1 MVNAQIK
8 ATCPYCG
15 DVDLTTNDVVLHEC
29 STAGLSYYAF
39 VCSGCDRSIRKPADT
54 HVSTLLRTGG
64 VKVEFWSIP
73 QEAAEQHA
81 GPALSVDDLLD
92 FVIEL
97 HRTEDLA
104 AAARRVATS

>member
-1 MVNAQIK
+1 
-8 ATCPYCG
+8 
-15 DVDLTTNDVVLHEC
+15 
-29 STAGLSYYAF
+29 
-39 VCSGCDRSIRKPADT
+39 
-54 HVSTLLRTGG
+54 
-64 VKVEFWSIP
+64 VEFWSIP